1 MLKNVQTIR
10 FHYHL
15 SDISLKLRVFFYK
28 YRYNYGGYMKKIVM
42 FVLLFL
48 TVLQAESLGVNEKL
62 GDYVPLDLTFINEDG
77 KSKTL
82 KEYMDG
88 KPTIISLNY
97 YRCGGICGPQLA
109 DMAKLFSRLDL
120 SENTDYKVLTISFA
134 QDETPPLAKAKRDM
148 YHKSMSRPYV
158 QDAWHFLLSE
168 NNSSAIIADKVGFTY
183 KKTVTQAGVV
193 DWIHASTLII
203 VSPEGKITRYL
214 NGIEQLPFDVK
225 MAVLESAQ
233 GTVGPTIAKTLLYCF
248 SYDPKGKTYIFAW
261 EKVVAT
267 VILII
272 TILFFIWLVKA
283 GRRDQEDHQNQ
294 RRNLDE

>member
-1 MLKNVQTIR
+1 
-10 FHYHL
+10 
-15 SDISLKLRVFFYK
+15 
-28 YRYNYGGYMKKIVM
+28 MKKLLIL
-42 FVLLFL
+42 VLFSLIA
-48 TVLQAESLGVNEKL
+48 VQAESLGVNEKL
-62 GDYVPLDLTFINEDG
+62 GEYIPLDLTFIDENG

-97 YRCGGICGPQLA
+97 FRCGGICGPQLS
-109 DMAKLFSRLDL
+109 DMAKMLSKLDL

-134 QDETPPLAKAKRDM
+134 PDETPPLAKAKRDM
-148 YHKSMSRPYV
+148 YHKVITRPYV

-168 NNSSAIIADKVGFTY
+168 NNSSAILADKVGFTY
-183 KKTVTQAGVV
+183 KKTVTEAGVV
-193 DWIHASTLII
+193 DWIHAATLIV

-225 MAVLESAQ
+225 MSIWEASQ
-233 GTVGPTIAKTLLYCF
+233 GKVGPTIAKTLLYCF
-248 SYDPKGKTYIFAW
+248 SYDPKGKTYVFAW
-261 EKVVAT
+261 EKIAAT

-272 TILFFIWLVKA
+272 TIIFFIWLVKA

-294 RRNLDE
+294 RRK

>member
-1 MLKNVQTIR
+1 MVRIYKNIDITI
-10 FHYHL
+10 
-15 SDISLKLRVFFYK
+15 
-28 YRYNYGGYMKKIVM
+28 GGYMKKIVM
-42 FVLLFL
+42 LVLLFL

-62 GDYVPLDLTFINEDG
+62 GEYVPLDLTFIDEEG
-77 KSKTL
+77 KSRTL

-148 YHKSMSRPYV
+148 YHKAMSRPYV

-168 NNSSAIIADKVGFTY
+168 NNSSAIIADKVGFSY

-203 VSPEGKITRYL
+203 LSPEGKITRYL

-225 MAVLESAQ
+225 MAVLESAK

-248 SYDPKGKTYIFAW
+248 SYDPKGKTYVFAW
-261 EKVVAT
+261 EKIAAI
-267 VILII
+267 VILTI
-272 TILFFIWLVKA
+272 TILFFLWLLKA
-283 GRRDQEDHQNQ
+283 GRRDQEEHQNK
-294 RRNLDE
+294 RGKLDE

>member
-1 MLKNVQTIR
+1 M
-10 FHYHL
+10 
-15 SDISLKLRVFFYK
+15 
-28 YRYNYGGYMKKIVM
+28 GEYMKKIVM

-62 GDYVPLDLTFINEDG
+62 GEYVPLDLTFINEDG

-97 YRCGGICGPQLA
+97 YKCAGICSPQLQ
-109 DMAKLFSRLDL
+109 DMANMLSKLDL
-120 SENTDYKVLTISFA
+120 AENTDYKVLTISFA
-134 QDETPPLAKAKRDM
+134 EDETPPLAKSKRKT
-148 YHKSMSRPYV
+148 YLESMSRPYV

-168 NNSSAIIADKVGFTY
+168 NNSSAILADKVGFTY
-183 KKTVTQAGVV
+183 KKTVSKAGVV
-193 DWIHASTLII
+193 DWIHAATLIVI
-203 VSPEGKITRYL
+203 APDGKITRYL

-233 GTVGPTIAKTLLYCF
+233 GKVGPTIAKTLLYCF

-261 EKVVAT
+261 EKVAAT
-267 VILII
+267 IILTI
-272 TILFFIWLVKA
+272 TIIFFIWLVKT
-283 GRRDQEDHQNQ
+283 GRRDQENHQNQ
-294 RRNLDE
+294 RRELDE

>member
-1 MLKNVQTIR
+1 
-10 FHYHL
+10 
-15 SDISLKLRVFFYK
+15 
-28 YRYNYGGYMKKIVM
+28 MKKIVM
-42 FVLLFL
+42 FVVLLL

-62 GDYVPLDLTFINEDG
+62 GEYVPLDLTFIDEEG
-77 KSKTL
+77 KSRTL

-148 YHKSMSRPYV
+148 YHKAMSRPYV

-168 NNSSAIIADKVGFTY
+168 NNSSAIIADKVGFSY

-203 VSPEGKITRYL
+203 ISPEGKITRYL

-225 MAVLESAQ
+225 MAVLESAK

-248 SYDPKGKTYIFAW
+248 SYDPKGKTYVFAW
-261 EKVVAT
+261 EKIAAI
-267 VILII
+267 VILTI
-272 TILFFIWLVKA
+272 TILFFLWLLKA
-283 GRRDQEDHQNQ
+283 GRRDQEEHQNK
-294 RRNLDE
+294 RRKLDE

>member
-1 MLKNVQTIR
+1 
-10 FHYHL
+10 
-15 SDISLKLRVFFYK
+15 
-28 YRYNYGGYMKKIVM
+28 MKKIVM
-42 FVLLFL
+42 LVLLFL

-62 GDYVPLDLTFINEDG
+62 GEYVPLDLTFIDEEG
-77 KSKTL
+77 KSRTL

-88 KPTIISLNY
+88 KPTILSLNY

-148 YHKSMSRPYV
+148 YHKAMTRPYV

-168 NNSSAIIADKVGFTY
+168 NNSSAIIADKVGFSY

-203 VSPEGKITRYL
+203 ISPEGKITRYL

-225 MAVLESAQ
+225 MAVLESAK

-248 SYDPKGKTYIFAW
+248 SYDPKGKTYVFAW
-261 EKVVAT
+261 EKIAAT
-267 VILII
+267 VILAI
-272 TILFFIWLVKA
+272 TIIFFIWLLKA
-283 GRRDQEDHQNQ
+283 GRRDQEEHEKEHQNK
-294 RRNLDE
+294 RREIDE

>member
-1 MLKNVQTIR
+1 ML
-10 FHYHL
+10 
-15 SDISLKLRVFFYK
+15 
-28 YRYNYGGYMKKIVM
+28 
-42 FVLLFL
+42 VLLFL
-48 TVLQAESLGVNEKL
+48 TVSQAESLGVNEKL
-62 GDYVPLDLTFINEDG
+62 GEYVPLDLTFIDEEG

-97 YRCGGICGPQLA
+97 YRCGGICGPQLG

-120 SENTDYKVLTISFA
+120 AENTDYKVLTISFA

-168 NNSSAIIADKVGFTY
+168 NNSSAILADKVGFTY

-193 DWIHASTLII
+193 DWIHAATLIVI
-203 VSPEGKITRYL
+203 SPEGKITRYL

-233 GTVGPTIAKTLLYCF
+233 GKVGPTIAKTLLYCF

-272 TILFFIWLVKA
+272 TIIFFIWLVRA

-294 RRNLDE
+294 RRDLDE

>member
-1 MLKNVQTIR
+1 
-10 FHYHL
+10 
-15 SDISLKLRVFFYK
+15 
-28 YRYNYGGYMKKIVM
+28 MKKIVM

-48 TVLQAESLGVNEKL
+48 TVLQAESLGINEKL
-62 GDYVPLDLTFINEDG
+62 GEYVPLDLTFINEEG
-77 KSKTL
+77 QSKTL

-88 KPTIISLNY
+88 KPTVLSLNY

-134 QDETPPLAKAKRDM
+134 QDETVPLAKAKRNM
-148 YHKSMSRPYV
+148 YHKTMTRPYV

-168 NNSSAIIADKVGFTY
+168 NNSSAIIADKVGFSY

-193 DWIHASTLII
+193 DWIHASTLIVI
-203 VSPEGKITRYL
+203 SPEGKITRYL
-214 NGIEQLPFDVK
+214 NGIEQLPFDMK
-225 MAVLESAQ
+225 MAILESAQ
-233 GTVGPTIAKTLLYCF
+233 GKVGPTIAKTLLYCF
-248 SYDPKGKTYIFAW
+248 SYDPKGKTYVFAW
-261 EKVVAT
+261 EKVAAT

-272 TILFFIWLVKA
+272 TIIFFIWLVKS
-283 GRRDQEDHQNQ
+283 GRRDEDETNYQNQ